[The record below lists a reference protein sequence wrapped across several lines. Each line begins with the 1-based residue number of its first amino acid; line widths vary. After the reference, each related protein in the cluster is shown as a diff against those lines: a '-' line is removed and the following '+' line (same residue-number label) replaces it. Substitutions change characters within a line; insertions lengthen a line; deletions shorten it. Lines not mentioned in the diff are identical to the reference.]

1 MKKLFTILALSAV
14 LILSV
19 APAVMAQPNITDKC
33 CQPSSNVI
41 WKSGKVG
48 ETNCSTDFD
57 KDNCTIKGGMII
69 GPTKGSECSPIKTST
84 GEAEAVEL
92 AVENWSLV
100 CLIATVYTVTNWIF
114 FLMMALA
121 VVLIVIGGAMYML
134 SGGDTTKAGK
144 GKSLITYALIG
155 LVIALV
161 AKFVP
166 PIVKFILGV
175 S

>member
-1 MKKLFTILALSAV
+1 MKKLFAFLVLTTLLALF
-14 LILSV
+14 V
-19 APAVMAQPNITDKC
+19 APVVMAREEIPNFCTI
-33 CQPSSNVI
+33 SR
-41 WKSGKVG
+41 KVG
-48 ETNCSTDFD
+48 VSDCDGTLTGAVTSYKCYP
-57 KDNCTIKGGMII
+57 DNNSSCGL
-69 GPTKGSECSPIKTST
+69 C
-84 GEAEAVEL
+84 
-92 AVENWSLV
+92 
-100 CLIATVYTVTNWIF
+100 CLLNTVYTVTNWIF